1 MHLQWLAPY
10 FCTVELKLVMKLDV
24 VDKKADYI
32 GITGS
37 VLCLVHCLA
46 APVLVMTSNL
56 LRNDT
61 LRAGFLSLDY
71 VFIVINIIA
80 VYFAARQHTS
90 SAIRT
95 ALWSFL
101 FIFAVGLLLE
111 DVSPVFEYV
120 AYIASM
126 GLVVSHLLNLR
137 QHRLLHPH

>member
-1 MHLQWLAPY
+1 
-10 FCTVELKLVMKLDV
+10 MKLDNV

-37 VLCLVHCLA
+37 VLCLIHCLA
-46 APVLVMTSNL
+46 APVLVMTSSL
-56 LRNDT
+56 FRNDA

-71 VFIVINIIA
+71 FFIA
-80 VYFAARQHTS
+80 VNIVAVYYAARHHTS

-111 DVSPVFEYV
+111 DVDPIFEYI
-120 AYIASM
+120 AYAAST
-126 GLVVSHLLNLR
+126 GLVISHLVNLRHHRVSHS
-137 QHRLLHPH
+137 H

>member
-1 MHLQWLAPY
+1 
-10 FCTVELKLVMKLDV
+10 MKLDNV

-37 VLCLVHCLA
+37 VLCLIHCLT

-56 LRNDT
+56 FRDDT

-71 VFIVINIIA
+71 VFIAVNIVA

-95 ALWSFL
+95 ALWGFL
-101 FIFAVGLLLE
+101 FLFSVGLLLE
-111 DVSPVFEYV
+111 DVSPFFEYI
-120 AYIASM
+120 AYAASA
-126 GLVVSHLLNLR
+126 GLVISHLFNLR
-137 QHRLLHPH
+137 QHRLVHTH

>member
-1 MHLQWLAPY
+1 
-10 FCTVELKLVMKLDV
+10 MKLDNV

-37 VLCLVHCLA
+37 VLCLIHCLT

-56 LRNDT
+56 FRDDT

-71 VFIVINIIA
+71 VFIAVNIVA

-101 FIFAVGLLLE
+101 FLFSVGLLLE
-111 DVSPVFEYV
+111 DVSPFFEYI
-120 AYIASM
+120 AYAASA
-126 GLVVSHLLNLR
+126 GLVISHLFNLR
-137 QHRLLHPH
+137 QHRLVHTH

>member
-1 MHLQWLAPY
+1 
-10 FCTVELKLVMKLDV
+10 MKLDV

-61 LRAGFLSLDY
+61 LRAGFMSLDY

>member
-1 MHLQWLAPY
+1 
-10 FCTVELKLVMKLDV
+10 MKLDDV

-37 VLCLVHCLA
+37 VLCLIHCLA

-56 LRNDT
+56 FRNDT

-71 VFIVINIIA
+71 VFIAVNIVA
-80 VYFAARQHTS
+80 VYFAARNHTS

-101 FIFAVGLLLE
+101 FLFAVGLLLE
-111 DVSPVFEYV
+111 DVSPVFEYL
-120 AYIASM
+120 AYAAST
-126 GLVVSHLLNLR
+126 GLVISHLFNLR
-137 QHRLLHPH
+137 HHRLVHSH